1 MAELMESIKTLI
13 KRMVDKKIQSDVG
26 LHSYLTLNR
35 TVQESIVEAQTHL
48 YKFKTLYRSRDKWI
62 PQHANLVDRIGLL
75 LQDSAT
81 KTRNTPILIYGSSC
95 SGKSSL
101 LVSVRKLI
109 SKKTI
114 AVISLSNV
122 LKSKFCIQIFK
133 ESEVWLGRPIIRI
146 VRRIGATPQSSYPA
160 ELLRSLCHHITLAF
174 GFEALPK
181 RFCYDFGRLHIWFQ
195 DLLKLV
201 EATGTELLIV
211 LDDLDRLKVA
221 NNNKEGSVFGWI
233 PVNLPSNVHIVLSIS
248 ETETKLIENAKARGS
263 SSYCLIKIEP
273 LNQTGDQAPL
283 LYIPAIVK
291 NLTFSDDNC
300 RQRVVDS
307 LQRLQN
313 LRRDIPLWLYSVVA
327 AKCKNL
333 NLTMVWNSDKPEVTV
348 VKCILSSTE
357 DKCGKFFLE
366 RISLYLIYATYG
378 LTEKELADL
387 LGHEESSKFEIDGT
401 IRDRVLATWPAI
413 RSELDCLLTEEYVDG
428 RIYIKWANEMIT
440 DIVKEKYSGCDWTR
454 KKQIHVQLSKY
465 FLISFMHSKDF
476 LVRRGFFDGS
486 AAKQL
491 DYSIHKFR
499 SHQLSTGVLEP
510 VEVAKGLIQTAK
522 LMVAQLKQ
530 RSEDSQSGYNVPD
543 TRCIEEL
550 WTQLLLASDFTSLKK
565 FVICSFHF
573 LSSAL
578 SAMSV
583 SYVRSL
589 LELVKFKVINWELE
603 VVLNIMKLSV
613 DILSFDPYQLASE
626 IINWL
631 SPLCDGSS
639 DIQALVTQ
647 AKEWSQQYSLPMIMP
662 FSSWLNFA
670 LPQQAANPLPMEH
683 SVERICVTRDN
694 QKVICTIND
703 KDILM
708 YHIASKQKENIFT
721 DPIQLSAGHKNR
733 VTCIHISYN
742 GKMLVSGSEDTTVL
756 VWSVNSAKIR
766 YVISEHIAG
775 VLCVKTTHNDNLV
788 ISGCSFGTIIISQ
801 LRSGELVHKIDHH
814 KGGVTCVEV
823 NQNDDILVTDIG
835 KYFQIPLTT
844 NNDSDAMSLARA
856 AQIIRTDMF
865 QELFSFKVSFSS
877 KCQEKFLSLVLIAM
891 EVTSM
896 CCGWDNSRA
905 VIGCADGKLYVYDI
919 HSSQLVQILSAHFGA
934 VTDIQIVAKDHFMV
948 TAGGDKIVIWNFAS
962 NAVSW
967 MENKSKQTVQ
977 SINHNEAITCM
988 ALSRDGLLTATGG
1001 KDNKV
1006 KIWQVTSSA
1015 LTIEYGDHTGPIT
1028 CITFAQNGSSVVSGS
1043 EDKTVIVWGITN
1055 QVMTSTYKVRIHEGK
1070 ITNVALTEDSHRVVS
1085 SDALGFIRVWVAET
1099 GVELTMCHRPGK
1111 LLTVQAGV
1119 VFIIG
1124 GKSENTLRMWPLRD
1138 PEVEKS
1144 VNHVEAISC
1153 YTTTHDMKYIITG
1166 SHDMS
1171 LKVWEAASCK
1181 LTQAGHEG
1189 AVSCVTVAP
1198 LVPSLVASGSHDC
1211 NVIVWDMLTGSET
1224 HTVIGHSAV
1233 VNSVKL
1239 TIDGAYVVSEA
1250 KFKESKDLSVSQSNL
1265 CSVAVIY
1272 HSHGSS
1278 DNMVMLSCTRTGQR
1292 ISIFDLHSPV
1302 ASVHPTLDAK
1312 YLIIQLEY
1320 SKYIPILT
1328 LLNSSIPRKA
1338 VDEYYS
1344 IPLAENLFNNGV
1356 TKGGPASDRRRRLG
1370 REQSVDWERKSWLNA
1385 TRCLSSLSLDDF
1397 TQLSPCASQETLLR
1411 DPIHVA
1417 PFAHP
1422 KEKRYGVSPNSRIS
1436 ANAFRRPR
1444 SKMLLRQN
1452 TVNITLPESLEKI
1465 IQKESVIQELSK
1477 TKSASSEAVNLSNRE
1492 LQNIGKPNKE
1502 PEMCSIS

>member
-510 VEVAKGLIQTAK
+510 VEVAKGLIQTDVIDAARDV
-522 LMVAQLKQ
+522 MDAVRDVIPVACEALPSKM
-530 RSEDSQSGYNVPD
+530 
-543 TRCIEEL
+543 
-550 WTQLLLASDFTSLKK
+550 LLLLWLRSIPCFNATAATRE
-565 FVICSFHF
+565 
-573 LSSAL
+573 AL
-578 SAMSV
+578 
-583 SYVRSL
+583 
-589 LELVKFKVINWELE
+589 VINWELE

-823 NQNDDILVTDIG
+823 NQNDDILVTASNDLTICLWSLEDYSFLNYI
-835 KYFQIPLTT
+835 KFSAPITNLAISSNNIFLIVACLDETIHVKSLTT
-844 NNDSDAMSLARA
+844 GS
-856 AQIIRTDMF
+856 
-865 QELFSFKVSFSS
+865 
-877 KCQEKFLSLVLIAM
+877 
-891 EVTSM
+891 
-896 CCGWDNSRA
+896 
-905 VIGCADGKLYVYDI
+905 DI
-919 HSSQLVQILSAHFGA
+919 HQLNRHPC
-934 VTDIQIVAKDHFMV
+934 QIVAKDHFMV

-1055 QVMTSTYKVRIHEGK
+1055 QVMTSTYKSHEGK

>member
-766 YVISEHIAG
+766 YVIRQDGRHSHVTFIATVCLG
-775 VLCVKTTHNDNLV
+775 AKEL
-788 ISGCSFGTIIISQ
+788 GRYGFG
-801 LRSGELVHKIDHH
+801 RV
-814 KGGVTCVEV
+814 
-823 NQNDDILVTDIG
+823 
-835 KYFQIPLTT
+835 
-844 NNDSDAMSLARA
+844 A
-856 AQIIRTDMF
+856 
-865 QELFSFKVSFSS
+865 
-877 KCQEKFLSLVLIAM
+877 
-891 EVTSM
+891 
-896 CCGWDNSRA
+896 
-905 VIGCADGKLYVYDI
+905 
-919 HSSQLVQILSAHFGA
+919 
-934 VTDIQIVAKDHFMV
+934 IVAKDHFMV

-1055 QVMTSTYKVRIHEGK
+1055 QVMTSTYKSHEGK

>member
-823 NQNDDILVTDIG
+823 NQNDDILVTV
-835 KYFQIPLTT
+835 YF
-844 NNDSDAMSLARA
+844 MYSLRQDGRHSHVTFIATVCLGA
-856 AQIIRTDMF
+856 K
-865 QELFSFKVSFSS
+865 EL
-877 KCQEKFLSLVLIAM
+877 
-891 EVTSM
+891 
-896 CCGWDNSRA
+896 GRY
-905 VIGCADGKLYVYDI
+905 G
-919 HSSQLVQILSAHFGA
+919 FGRVA
-934 VTDIQIVAKDHFMV
+934 IVAKDHFMV

-1055 QVMTSTYKVRIHEGK
+1055 QVMTSTYKSHEGK

>member
-101 LVSVRKLI
+101 LVS
-109 SKKTI
+109 
-114 AVISLSNV
+114 
-122 LKSKFCIQIFK
+122 IFK

-476 LVRRGFFDGS
+476 L
-486 AAKQL
+486 
-491 DYSIHKFR
+491 
-499 SHQLSTGVLEP
+499 
-510 VEVAKGLIQTAK
+510 
-522 LMVAQLKQ
+522 KQ

-823 NQNDDILVTDIG
+823 NQNDDILVTASNDLTICLWSLEDYSFLNYI
-835 KYFQIPLTT
+835 KFSAPITNLAISSNNIFLIVACLDETIHVKSLTT
-844 NNDSDAMSLARA
+844 GSDIHQLNRHP
-856 AQIIRTDMF
+856 
-865 QELFSFKVSFSS
+865 
-877 KCQEKFLSLVLIAM
+877 CQ

-1055 QVMTSTYKVRIHEGK
+1055 QVMTSTYKSHEGK